1 MIKNKK
7 ALEMLARMVEAQGG
21 NKSEVYDYSTLPAA
35 KIVKEVFADTDA
47 KYVKRIHSDEIGRA
61 SMILGGGRNKKG
73 DSVDLSVGIIL
84 NKKIG
89 DCVNDNEPIAFI
101 HGNDE
106 RLVKEAEKVIAD
118 AYEYTDDS
126 GKICKSSLIKGVIK

>member
-1 MIKNKK
+1 MVIDSFS
-7 ALEMLARMVEAQGG
+7 VEA
-21 NKSEVYDYSTLPAA
+21 KDDKYIAKYSISDCPEQ
-35 KIVKEVFADTDA
+35 VQVEVFADTDA

-61 SMILGGGRNKKG
+61 SMILVGGRNKKG